1 MANIYIVEDDTNIQE
16 IEAIA
21 LKNSGHS
28 VEQFDDAAHFYK
40 KLEEKL
46 PDLAI
51 LDLMLPDED
60 GYEIVKKL
68 RQNPATKKLP
78 VIMVTAKTSEIDM
91 VRGLDIRAKS
101 PTPIIMLSAKSEDN
115 DKILGLNIGADDYI
129 KKPFSIIE
137 FITRVKA
144 ILRRTLEQPDDK
156 YMTIGDIFLDNER
169 HVVYVDNKGI
179 ELTYKEENVVD
190 IDFNRLHQFH
200 LKYEVIVD
208 VGKLAS
214 FGTVFVVQFI
224 VETAVIEK
232 VSVKVYNL
240 IAGELIECEQYIQ
253 GAKYCAE

>member
-91 VRGLDIRAKS
+91 VRGLDI
-101 PTPIIMLSAKSEDN
+101 
-115 DKILGLNIGADDYI
+115 GADDYI

-137 FITRVKA
+137 FIT
-144 ILRRTLEQPDDK
+144 L
-156 YMTIGDIFLDNER
+156 
-169 HVVYVDNKGI
+169 
-179 ELTYKEENVVD
+179 
-190 IDFNRLHQFH
+190 
-200 LKYEVIVD
+200 
-208 VGKLAS
+208 S
-214 FGTVFVVQFI
+214 
-224 VETAVIEK
+224 
-232 VSVKVYNL
+232 L
-240 IAGELIECEQYIQ
+240 IHISEPTRPY
-253 GAKYCAE
+253 

>member
-60 GYEIVKKL
+60 GYKIVKKL

-91 VRGLDIRAKS
+91 VRGLDI
-101 PTPIIMLSAKSEDN
+101 
-115 DKILGLNIGADDYI
+115 GADDYI

-144 ILRRTLEQPDDK
+144 VLRRTLEQPDDK

-179 ELTYKEENVVD
+179 ELTYKEYELLKLLVSYAPNVVKRD
-190 IDFNRLHQFH
+190 EIL
-200 LKYEVIVD
+200 
-208 VGKLAS
+208 
-214 FGTVFVVQFI
+214 
-224 VETAVIEK
+224 TAVWGEDYFGETRTLDIHTASLRKALAQAESGTKINTVRGVGYSLSFTREK
-232 VSVKVYNL
+232 
-240 IAGELIECEQYIQ
+240 A
-253 GAKYCAE
+253 